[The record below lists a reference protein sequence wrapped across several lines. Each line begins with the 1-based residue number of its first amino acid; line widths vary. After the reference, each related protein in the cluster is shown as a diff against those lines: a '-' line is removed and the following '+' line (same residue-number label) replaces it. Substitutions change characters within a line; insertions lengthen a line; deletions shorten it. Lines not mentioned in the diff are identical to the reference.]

1 MVCLSKYQAFLFYK
15 VAEMISHQAVHGKK
29 KKIFWLS
36 LSLSL
41 TPPPPHTHTLKH
53 DLISH
58 IVYLYQQLFSAHEM
72 KQLQK
77 LQGCLPLCDANLLT
91 VGTTSRARGTSGGIH
106 LLLW

>member
-1 MVCLSKYQAFLFYK
+1 MEKNILA
-15 VAEMISHQAVHGKK
+15 
-29 KKIFWLS
+29 LS

-41 TPPPPHTHTLKH
+41 THTHTHTHTLKH
-53 DLISH
+53 DLKPH

-77 LQGCLPLCDANLLT
+77 RQGCLPLCDANLLT